1 MSKTT
6 TYHAA
11 LYCRLSKDDD
21 QSGESISIGT
31 QRAILEDYCR
41 EQGYPIHKV
50 YIDDGYS
57 GTNFNRPGFQELL
70 DDVERGAVNLVIT
83 KDLSRLGRDYIM
95 TGYYSE
101 IYFPSKGVRYIA
113 VADNFDSLKNDNDI
127 APFKNILNDMYA
139 RDISRKIKNAK
150 HQRAKNGLQR
160 LAQPPYGYRMNT
172 DAPSRL
178 IIDPEPA
185 EVVRLIFSLAL
196 DGLGQIAITKELT
209 ARKIIAPSVYKH
221 RQGDSRFSGYG
232 PVTDGDPCRW
242 SSATI
247 GSILRNPVYTGDL
260 LLLKTEVV
268 NHKTG
273 QTAVVPEDRRVV
285 IPNAHEPIISR
296 DIFEQAAKIRAEH
309 CCPARMGRENLFR
322 GLLFCDCC
330 GHPLTLS
337 RKKLKDREVDIYLCT
352 HHNRRPDECPKTHII
367 YHEVLYPHV
376 LEQIRALARSMK
388 RRKVNSSICNFT
400 DIAKL
405 TPEILWTVVQ
415 RIEIGH
421 ISNKAKSGK
430 MIYIHWHIS

>member
-1 MSKTT
+1 M
-6 TYHAA
+6 
-11 LYCRLSKDDD
+11 
-21 QSGESISIGT
+21 
-31 QRAILEDYCR
+31 
-41 EQGYPIHKV
+41 
-50 YIDDGYS
+50 
-57 GTNFNRPGFQELL
+57 
-70 DDVERGAVNLVIT
+70 VIT

-113 VADNFDSLKNDNDI
+113 VADNFDSLKNDNDL

-150 HQRAKNGLQR
+150 RQRAKNGLQR
-160 LAQPPYGYRMNT
+160 LAQPPYGYRMNPDT
-172 DAPSRL
+172 PSRL

-185 EVVRLIFSLAL
+185 EVVRLIFSLTL
-196 DGLGQIAITKELT
+196 EGLGQIAIAKELAT
-209 ARKIIAPSVYKH
+209 RKIVAPSVYKH

-232 PVTDGDPCRW
+232 PVTDGDPYRW

-260 LLLKTEVV
+260 ILLKTEVV

-273 QTAVVPEDRRVV
+273 QSAPVPDDRRGVM
-285 IPNAHEPIISR
+285 PNAHEPIISR
-296 DIFEQAAKIRAEH
+296 EIFEQAVKIRAEH
-309 CCPARMGRENLFR
+309 RCPARMGRENLFR

-367 YHEVLYPHV
+367 YHEVLYPYV
-376 LEQIRALARSMK
+376 MEQIRALARSMK
-388 RRKVNSSICNFT
+388 RRRVNSQICPYA
-400 DIAKL
+400 DIQELEPTILREVVAKIEVGQL
-405 TPEILWTVVQ
+405 KRKCEIKKH
-415 RIEIGH
+415 IG
-421 ISNKAKSGK
+421 IT
-430 MIYIHWHIS
+430 WRL

>member
-1 MSKTT
+1 MNIPTN
-6 TYHAA
+6 YRAA
-11 LYCRLSKDDD
+11 IYCRLSKDDD
-21 QSGESISIGT
+21 QNGESISIGT

-150 HQRAKNGLQR
+150 RQRAKNGLQR
-160 LAQPPYGYRMNT
+160 LAQPPYGYRMNPDT
-172 DAPSRL
+172 PSRL

-185 EVVRLIFSLAL
+185 EVVRLIFSLTL
-196 DGLGQIAITKELT
+196 EGIGQIAITKELA
-209 ARKIIAPSVYKH
+209 ARKIVAPSVYKH

-232 PVTDGDPCRW
+232 PVTDGDPYRW

-260 LLLKTEVV
+260 ILLKTEVV
-268 NHKTG
+268 NYKTG
-273 QTAVVPEDRRVV
+273 QSATVPDDQRVV

-296 DIFEQAAKIRAEH
+296 ETFAQAAKIRTEH
-309 CCPARMGRENLFR
+309 RCPARMERENLFR

-352 HHNRRPDECPKTHII
+352 HHNRRPDECPKAHII
-367 YHEVLYPHV
+367 YHEVLYLYV

-388 RRKVNSSICNFT
+388 RRKVNTQICRFT
-400 DIAKL
+400 DIQDVTQEVL
-405 TPEILWTVVQ
+405 HEVVD
-415 RIEIGH
+415 RIEIGN
-421 ISNKAKSGK
+421 SLRRKENKRNVR
-430 MIYIHWHIS
+430 IVWRLR

>member
-1 MSKTT
+1 MNKP
-6 TYHAA
+6 YDNHVA

-21 QSGESISIGT
+21 QSGESVSIGT

-150 HQRAKNGLQR
+150 RERAKNGLQR
-160 LAQPPYGYRMNT
+160 LAQPPYGYRMNP
-172 DAPSRL
+172 DNPSRL
-178 IIDPEPA
+178 IIDPESA
-185 EVVRLIFSLAL
+185 AVVRLIFSLTL
-196 DGLGQIAITKELT
+196 EGMGQIAIAKELA
-209 ARKIIAPSVYKH
+209 ARKIVAPSVYKH

-232 PVTDGDPCRW
+232 PVTDGDPYRW

-260 LLLKTEVV
+260 ILLKTEVV

-273 QTAVVPEDRRVV
+273 QSAVVPEDRRVV

-296 DIFEQAAKIRAEH
+296 EIFEQAAKIRAEH
-309 CCPARMGRENLFR
+309 RCPARMGRENLFR
-322 GLLFCDCC
+322 GLLFCDYC

-367 YHEVLYPHV
+367 YHEELYPFV
-376 LEQIRALARSMK
+376 VEQIRALARSMK
-388 RRKVNSSICNFT
+388 RRKVNSPICQYA
-400 DIAKL
+400 DIYEL
-405 TPEILWTVVQ
+405 TPEILREVVK
-415 RIEIGH
+415 RIVVAH
-421 ISNKAKSGK
+421 ICRKSK
-430 MIYIHWHIS
+430 LQKVIQIDWQFS